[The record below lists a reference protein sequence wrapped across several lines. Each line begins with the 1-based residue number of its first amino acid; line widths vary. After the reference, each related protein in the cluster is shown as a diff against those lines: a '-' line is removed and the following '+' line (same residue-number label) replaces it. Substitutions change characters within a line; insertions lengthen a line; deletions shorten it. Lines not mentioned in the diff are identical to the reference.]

1 MIGRLVQ
8 ATVLVTAGL
17 AISGFSGCTPRTA
30 TPVKRPPAPDY
41 AAPAPPSPPA
51 AATRAT
57 CYNEADLAT
66 LRARMLQQ
74 EMSVA
79 TLQCQT
85 PGGAR
90 AFDSQ
95 YTSFL
100 SKYNGDLLANARALN
115 ELSRRRRFN
124 VDVVVTEFANRTAQ
138 KAPVDPEFCSRSL
151 RALEWALDAKAT
163 SLELVPPPY
172 DIGPDMNF
180 HPCAP
185 K

>member
-1 MIGRLVQ
+1 MIGKLAQ

-17 AISGFSGCTPRTA
+17 AISGFSGCTPRTVA
-30 TPVKRPPAPDY
+30 TKPPPAPDY
-41 AAPAPPSPPA
+41 MAPTPASPPA

-57 CYNEADLAT
+57 CYNEADLGT

-74 EMSVA
+74 QMSVA

-85 PGGAR
+85 ASGAR

-100 SKYNGDLLANARALN
+100 GKYNGDLSANARALN
-115 ELSRRRRFN
+115 DLSRRRRFN

-138 KAPVDPEFCSRSL
+138 KAPVDPQFCARSL
-151 RALEWALDAKAT
+151 RALEWALDPKAT
-163 SLELVPPPY
+163 SLALVPPPY
-172 DIGPDMNF
+172 DLGPDMNF
-180 HPCAP
+180 YPCAA

>member
-1 MIGRLVQ
+1 MIGKLVQ

-17 AISGFSGCTPRTA
+17 AISGFSGCTPKTVA
-30 TPVKRPPAPDY
+30 TKAPPAPDY
-41 AAPAPPSPPA
+41 MAPSPPSPPS

-57 CYNEADLAT
+57 CYNDADISV
-66 LRARMLQQ
+66 LRIRMFQQ
-74 EMSVA
+74 EASVA

-85 PGGAR
+85 PSGGR

-95 YTSFL
+95 YGALL
-100 SKYNGDLLANARALN
+100 SKYGADLSANARALN
-115 ELSRRRRFN
+115 ELARRRRLN

-138 KAPVDPEFCSRSL
+138 KAPVDPQFCARNLRS
-151 RALEWALDAKAT
+151 LEWALDPKAT
-163 SLELVPPPY
+163 SLAMVPPPY

>member
-1 MIGRLVQ
+1 MIGKLAQ

-17 AISGFSGCTPRTA
+17 AISGFSGCTPRTVA
-30 TPVKRPPAPDY
+30 TKAPPAPDY
-41 AAPAPPSPPA
+41 MAPTPPSPPS
-51 AATRAT
+51 AATRAN
-57 CYNEADLAT
+57 CYNDADLGT

-74 EMSVA
+74 QMSVA

-85 PGGAR
+85 ATGAR

-100 SKYNGDLLANARALN
+100 GKYNGDLSANARALN

-138 KAPVDPEFCSRSL
+138 KAPVDPQFCARSL
-151 RALEWALDAKAT
+151 RALEWALDPKAT
-163 SLELVPPPY
+163 SLASVPPPY
-172 DIGPDMNF
+172 DLGPDMNYF
-180 HPCAP
+180 PCAA